1 MSHTISSWAA
11 LSSVHQPSQLA
22 STLSRG
28 VGHGPDSTVTSVH
41 AYVIDRHGSNE
52 RQLAALPVGSF
63 LPTWSADGLHLAYS
77 GDGTYV
83 VDLDGTGFRLVSAHP
98 TPPAQW
104 RP

>member
-1 MSHTISSWAA
+1 
-11 LSSVHQPSQLA
+11 
-22 STLSRG
+22 LSRG

-63 LPTWSADGLHLAYS
+63 LPTWSVDGLHLAYS